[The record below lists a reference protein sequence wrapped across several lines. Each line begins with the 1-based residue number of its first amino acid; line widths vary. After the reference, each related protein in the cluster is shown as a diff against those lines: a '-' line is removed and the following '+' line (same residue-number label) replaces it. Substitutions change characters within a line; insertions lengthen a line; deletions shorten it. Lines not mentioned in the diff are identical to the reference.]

1 MGFTAQN
8 YKILSK
14 LRIPN
19 SRSSIKYSTPQIND
33 RLFNTRVSNNKNRVE
48 ALLVKKIAKIFQNI
62 YYVWFKKEFTFVM
75 TRTSLIIVIVGLT
88 LLGILFFVSGYNA
101 ATGLI
106 HAQLPKASSMQR
118 SPSIDTSTL
127 LASQAINTIE
137 LPGAENAR
145 EKLNSL
151 FFNKIDRIP
160 SPDINEKK
168 KNALI
173 PQKKVLNHAPSQR
186 IYDHMAPVNQNPQY
200 YVLD

>member
-33 RLFNTRVSNNKNRVE
+33 FSSNARVDHRRNQTETLFF
-48 ALLVKKIAKIFQNI
+48 KKIAQILQNI
-62 YYVWFKKEFTFVM
+62 YHIWFKKEFTFVM
-75 TRTSLIIVIVGLT
+75 TRISLIALVVSLT
-88 LLGILFFVSGYNA
+88 LLGVLFFVSGYNA

-160 SPDINEKK
+160 SPDIDEKK

-173 PQKKVLNHAPSQR
+173 PQKKVLNHTPSQR